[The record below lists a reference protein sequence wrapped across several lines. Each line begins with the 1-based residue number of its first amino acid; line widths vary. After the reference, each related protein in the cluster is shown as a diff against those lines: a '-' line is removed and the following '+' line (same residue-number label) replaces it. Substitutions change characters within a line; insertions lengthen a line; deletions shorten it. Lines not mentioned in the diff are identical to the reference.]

1 MFPLSSISYLGAN
14 PFPRFTTFQSGYD
27 FIIIGQLQAYPKNRG
42 FSGPGS
48 SMKPSSLVPCEGSA
62 HWLSMAPSDFSSLL
76 SQKESRLLTR
86 LVNET
91 KEAVAVVKLLPALV
105 ASIIRRDWRCFAHNW
120 HMVSTVYMLAEL
132 NRLPRKR
139 DYRPAIRL
147 QQKLASVWESDP

>member
-1 MFPLSSISYLGAN
+1 M
-14 PFPRFTTFQSGYD
+14 
-27 FIIIGQLQAYPKNRG
+27 
-42 FSGPGS
+42 
-48 SMKPSSLVPCEGSA
+48 
-62 HWLSMAPSDFSSLL
+62 
-76 SQKESRLLTR
+76 TR

-147 QQKLASVWESDP
+147 QQKLASV